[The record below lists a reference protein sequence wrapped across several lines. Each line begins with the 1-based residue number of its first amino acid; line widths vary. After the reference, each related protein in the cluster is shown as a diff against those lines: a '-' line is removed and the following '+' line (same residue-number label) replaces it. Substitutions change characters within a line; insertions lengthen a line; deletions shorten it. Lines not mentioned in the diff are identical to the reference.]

1 MCSGCFLKANGLQVD
16 ARSRNG
22 PEKIEY
28 RMDFGSP
35 LGGQIE
41 TKSTKKTLQSSR
53 RFWKAFFMD
62 SDHILDAF
70 CLYFRELFRV
80 TFRTCEFKDYI
91 WKTNTKS
98 RSRPSKIDQKSMKK
112 RHRNPEALFVH
123 FLTDLASILT
133 SNLEPFGHRGPSKNV
148 SKIRPRKRA
157 GKPRIIFFL
166 RAYPGRP
173 PTAYNVWIHQKDRP
187 EGRFS
192 ACLNTPKRSTR
203 RSLFGTCSGKPAPNF
218 RCDFERRFIWIP
230 IPFWMLFAS
239 IFVSFFG

>member
-1 MCSGCFLKANGLQVD
+1 MRSGCFLKPSGLQVD

-22 PEKIEY
+22 SEKIEY
-28 RMDFGSP
+28 SLDYGSP

-41 TKSTKKTLQSSR
+41 TKSIKKRSQFSV
-53 RFWKAFFMD
+53 RFLNALFMD
-62 SDHILDAF
+62 SGSILDVF
-70 CLYFRELFRV
+70 CLYFRELFQV
-80 TFRTCEFKDYI
+80 SFRTCESKDYI

-98 RSRPSKIDQKSMKK
+98 RSRPSQIDQKSMKK

-157 GKPRIIFFL
+157 GKHRKIPRL

-173 PTAYNVWIHQKDRP
+173 PTAYN
-187 EGRFS
+187 
-192 ACLNTPKRSTR
+192 L
-203 RSLFGTCSGKPAPNF
+203 
-218 RCDFERRFIWIP
+218 
-230 IPFWMLFAS
+230 
-239 IFVSFFG
+239 

>member
-22 PEKIEY
+22 PEKIEHMTDY
-28 RMDFGSP
+28 GSP

-41 TKSTKKTLQSSR
+41 TKSIKKRSQCSR

-62 SDHILDAF
+62 SDPILDAF
-70 CLYFRELFRV
+70 CLYFRELFQV
-80 TFRTCEFKDYI
+80 SFRTCESKDYI

-98 RSRPSKIDQKSMKK
+98 RSRPSQFDQKSMKK

-157 GKPRIIFFL
+157 ARQRDFFFL
-166 RAYPGRP
+166 RAPPGRH
-173 PTAYNVWIHQKDRP
+173 PTAYN
-187 EGRFS
+187 
-192 ACLNTPKRSTR
+192 L
-203 RSLFGTCSGKPAPNF
+203 
-218 RCDFERRFIWIP
+218 
-230 IPFWMLFAS
+230 
-239 IFVSFFG
+239 

>member
-1 MCSGCFLKANGLQVD
+1 MSQNNRQTIKHQRKYRPNCARAAFLKAKGLQVD

-28 RMDFGSP
+28 GMDFGSP

-41 TKSTKKTLQSSR
+41 TKSIKKRSQFSV
-53 RFWKAFFMD
+53 RFLKALFMD
-62 SDHILDAF
+62 SGPILDAF

-80 TFRTCEFKDYI
+80 SFRTCESKDYI

-98 RSRPSKIDQKSMKK
+98 RSRPSQIDQKSRKK

-157 GKPRIIFFL
+157 VRSRSHLSLAGVSRS
-166 RAYPGRP
+166 P
-173 PTAYNVWIHQKDRP
+173 PYR
-187 EGRFS
+187 
-192 ACLNTPKRSTR
+192 L
-203 RSLFGTCSGKPAPNF
+203 
-218 RCDFERRFIWIP
+218 
-230 IPFWMLFAS
+230 
-239 IFVSFFG
+239 

>member
-1 MCSGCFLKANGLQVD
+1 MGQLAQNQRGYVPKQPPNYQKSKKKSSKMCSGCFLKANGLQVD

-28 RMDFGSP
+28 GLDYGSP

-41 TKSTKKTLQSSR
+41 TKSIKKRSQFSV
-53 RFWKAFFMD
+53 RFLKALFMD
-62 SDHILDAF
+62 SGPILDAF

-80 TFRTCEFKDYI
+80 SFRTCECKDYI

-157 GKPRIIFFL
+157 AR
-166 RAYPGRP
+166 
-173 PTAYNVWIHQKDRP
+173 
-187 EGRFS
+187 
-192 ACLNTPKRSTR
+192 
-203 RSLFGTCSGKPAPNF
+203 
-218 RCDFERRFIWIP
+218 
-230 IPFWMLFAS
+230 
-239 IFVSFFG
+239 